1 MAHRLGPVQQP
12 PPPPPPPPPPTS
24 PPKRPVLPPSPRKG
38 PVKGEEVRDDEVRLK
53 PPTIRKV
60 SPPSFPPSLPPLD
73 FTCNFQYSQCI
84 LNIIILSISFLQ
96 HIEEEEEYVPTN
108 YDIENEEEIEKE
120 DEMLDEGVNEGR
132 DSVLTEQPFPE
143 DDSKMDTIARVPKH
157 KYYLRSIYQPESS
170 SGNNTFICTVY
181 HLMGTSCQYSL
192 LLVVCLCIYIL
203 S

>member
-1 MAHRLGPVQQP
+1 MAHRLGPVQQ
-12 PPPPPPPPPPTS
+12 PPPPPPPPPTS

-53 PPTIRKV
+53 PPTIIKV
-60 SPPSFPPSLPPLD
+60 SPPSFPPSLSPLD

-96 HIEEEEEYVPTN
+96 HIEEEEEYIPTH

-120 DEMLDEGVNEGR
+120 DEMLNEGVNEGR
-132 DSVLTEQPFPE
+132 DSILTEQPFPE

-170 SGNNTFICTVY
+170 SGTNTLYCI
-181 HLMGTSCQYSL
+181 SL
-192 LLVVCLCIYIL
+192 NGNQL
-203 S
+203 SI

>member
-1 MAHRLGPVQQP
+1 MSV
-12 PPPPPPPPPPTS
+12 
-24 PPKRPVLPPSPRKG
+24 
-38 PVKGEEVRDDEVRLK
+38 
-53 PPTIRKV
+53 
-60 SPPSFPPSLPPLD
+60 
-73 FTCNFQYSQCI
+73 
-84 LNIIILSISFLQ
+84 SFLQ
-96 HIEEEEEYVPTN
+96 HIEEEEEDYVPTT

-157 KYYLRSIYQPESS
+157 QYYLRSIYQPESS

-192 LLVVCLCIYIL
+192 LLVVCLCIYL
-203 S
+203 LL